1 MIKKMAGYI
10 GPAVFT
16 ACLAVILALAIGT
29 AGHVDVVKR
38 VSSNVDGFQLG
49 YAEGLTDGMRVGGCQ
64 R

>member
-1 MIKKMAGYI
+1 MIKAMVKYI

-16 ACLAVILALAIGT
+16 VCASVILALAIGT

-38 VSSNVDGFQLG
+38 VSSNVDGYQLG
-49 YAEGLTDGMRVGGCQ
+49 YADGLTDGMRVGGCK